1 MNAST
6 QRRRLLPVLACV
18 LAAGCVHTERFRAS
32 VPEALLRSRQ
42 TVDLSA
48 PCAFEPLDPEVSA
61 ALAGRF
67 EGEPATPRVA
77 NHAAVRPLSVLALSG
92 GGMNGAFTVGVL
104 NGWTASGTRPTF
116 DVVTGISTGA
126 LIAPFA
132 FLGPDYDAV
141 PRRYYTEVR
150 SADVYQ
156 LRPGLSWLWG
166 GEALASSEPL
176 ARLIDQTIDA
186 DLLRE
191 VAKAHST
198 GRRLY
203 VGTTNLDARRL
214 VIWDMGAI
222 AARGTPESLE
232 LFRKV
237 MLASCSVPGFFPP
250 VYLDVEIDGKRST
263 EMHVDGGVSTVVFVR
278 ASMLGVD
285 ESALRDGARP
295 LAGSDL
301 YVITAGKLYAD
312 PQCVAPEF
320 RTIAGSSIESLL
332 HAQTRNDLFRVYC
345 LSLVTGMRFRL
356 AAVPQEFEM
365 GKGSLEFDPALM
377 RRLFEAGYA
386 AGKDG
391 TAWREPPV
399 AEPAGQDVPR
409 SGTRFATPPPAR

>member
-1 MNAST
+1 MNTPLS
-6 QRRRLLPVLACV
+6 RRSFLPVLACV
-18 LAAGCVHTERFRAS
+18 LAAGCGHVERFRAS
-32 VPEALLRSRQ
+32 VPEVLLRSRQ
-42 TVDLSA
+42 TVDLAA
-48 PCAFEPLDPEVSA
+48 PCAFEPLDPNVSA

-67 EGEPATPRVA
+67 EGEPANPRVA
-77 NHAAVRPLSVLALSG
+77 NHFAARPISVLALSG
-92 GGMNGAFTVGVL
+92 GGMNGAYAAGIL
-104 NGWTASGTRPTF
+104 SGWTASGTRPTF

-132 FLGPDYDAV
+132 FLGSDYDAV
-141 PRRYYTEVR
+141 LRKYYTEVR
-150 SADVYQ
+150 AADVYRA
-156 LRPGLSWLWG
+156 RPQVAWFG

-176 ARLIDQTIDA
+176 ARLIEKTVDA

-191 VAKAHST
+191 VAKAHAA

-222 AARGTPESLE
+222 ASGGGPEALD

-237 MLASCSVPGFFPP
+237 MLASCSVPGLFPP
-250 VYLDVEIDGKRST
+250 VYLDVEIDGKRYT
-263 EMHVDGGVSTVVFVR
+263 EMHVDGGVSTEVFVR

-285 ESALRDGARP
+285 ETALRDGARP
-295 LAGSDL
+295 LTGSDL

-312 PQCVAPEF
+312 PECVAPQF

-356 AAVPQEFEM
+356 AAVPQDFPM
-365 GKGSLEFDPALM
+365 GKDSLAFDPAVM
-377 RRLFEAGYA
+377 RRLFEEGYEAGA
-386 AGKDG
+386 KG

-409 SGTRFATPPPAR
+409 SGTRFATPAAP